1 MNVINDDGKISWF
14 AFHTNLLFSDFTDL
28 VGVAIWN
35 KSPLVRYVDQT
46 IKKPS
51 QGGLDASPAWLLVG
65 ATSASA
71 IHLAREA
78 GWLGRQPNS

>member
-1 MNVINDDGKISWF
+1 MNFENSYKGANVAWMNVINDDGKISWF

-46 IKKPS
+46 IKNPHKEAKTPSSANSACKPS
-51 QGGLDASPAWLLVG
+51 Q
-65 ATSASA
+65 
-71 IHLAREA
+71 
-78 GWLGRQPNS
+78 